1 MDDPAKMIAVVRGG
15 SNADVEQTF
24 RTLVDRWRPTV
35 RLAGLVAEGHGL
47 ADRACNAGFLRNI
60 ATAERFSIFHD
71 LGPDSTVCHLDGAGA
86 LTAAGAVRRD
96 IAAGCDLVL
105 LSKFGKL
112 EAAGEGLVAA
122 FKAALDAR
130 LPLLTSVRPALEDAW
145 TRFAGRPFAILPA
158 DEAEIDAWWR
168 AARMMAPTASQLG
181 RAGSD
186 AGDDPAAQS
195 IAATR
200 RI

>member
-1 MDDPAKMIAVVRGG
+1 MDDPAKTIAVVRGQ
-15 SNADVEQTF
+15 STADVEQTF

-112 EAAGEGLVAA
+112 EAAGEGLAGA
-122 FKAALDAR
+122 FKAALDAHI
-130 LPLLTSVRPALEDAW
+130 PLLTSVSPALEDAW
-145 TRFAGRPFAILPA
+145 TKFTSRPFIILPA
-158 DEAEIDAWWR
+158 DPNEIDAWWQSVRTSVPASSQIDRHRQQR
-168 AARMMAPTASQLG
+168 AR
-181 RAGSD
+181 
-186 AGDDPAAQS
+186 
-195 IAATR
+195 
-200 RI
+200 